1 MNTITLT
8 RRQALAGLS
17 SLAAASLAQAEQA
30 PQSIGELPA
39 GIAPLAD
46 LANVLEFESMA
57 AQKLAPCDFASI
69 AGSDR
74 AFFER
79 ITFRPRM
86 MVPMMNL
93 DLSLRLF
100 GEKMFAPIMVA
111 PISKLQTY
119 HPEAEVGMARA
130 ASAAKAWMVVSGNA
144 SMPLEKITAESS
156 TIFWYQVF
164 MDGDPAAVRDKIN
177 LAVKSG
183 CKAICITTN
192 TPFISQGACSGPAKL
207 TEVSRPSIDWNVI
220 DQIRKGVNVPI
231 LIKGIMTAEEAETA
245 VKRGIQGIIVSNYGG
260 LLTPGMAPPME
271 MLSGIVDGVAGKAP
285 VLIDGNFRRGSDIFK
300 ALAYGATAVMI
311 GRPAVWGLTAYGPQG
326 AQQVLEM
333 LQTEVAR
340 DMAQSGKLTLKDI
353 DRSVVKLHEA

>member
-1 MNTITLT
+1 MSKNILT

-17 SLAAASLAQAEQA
+17 SLAASSLALAGQT

-39 GIAPLAD
+39 SIAPRAD

-57 AQKLAPCDFASI
+57 ARKLAPCDFAAI

-93 DLSLRLF
+93 DLSLQLF
-100 GEKMFAPIMVA
+100 GEKMFAPIIVA

-119 HPEAEVGMARA
+119 HPDGEAGMARA
-130 ASAAKAWMVVSGNA
+130 ASAAKAWMVVSGKA
-144 SMPLEKITAESS
+144 RMPLEKIAAESS
-156 TIFWYQVF
+156 TILWYQVF
-164 MDGDPAAVRDKIN
+164 LDGDAAAVRDKMI
-177 LAVKSG
+177 LAAKSG
-183 CKAICITTN
+183 CKAICITTQV
-192 TPFISQGACSGPAKL
+192 PFPSQEACSGPAKL
-207 TEVSRPSIDWNVI
+207 ADVSRPSINWNVI

-231 LIKGIMTAEEAETA
+231 LIKGIMTAEEAEA
-245 VKRGIQGIIVSNYGG
+245 AGKRGIQGIIVSNYGG
-260 LLTPGMAPPME
+260 LLTPGMACPME
-271 MLSGIVDGVAGKAP
+271 MLSAIVDGVAGKVP

-311 GRPAVWGLTAYGPQG
+311 GRPIVWGLAAYGPEG

-333 LQTEVAR
+333 LQTELAR
-340 DMAQSGKLTLKDI
+340 DMAQAGKLTLKDI
-353 DRSVVKLHEA
+353 DRSVVRLHEA

>member
-1 MNTITLT
+1 MSKNIFT

-17 SLAAASLAQAEQA
+17 SLAAAPLALAQQ
-30 PQSIGELPA
+30 PRQSIGDLPD
-39 GIAPLAD
+39 GIPPRTD
-46 LANVLEFESMA
+46 LANVLEFENMA
-57 AQKLAPCDFASI
+57 ARKLAPCDYAAI

-93 DLSLRLF
+93 DLSLQLF
-100 GEKMFAPIMVA
+100 GDKMYAPIIA
-111 PISKLQTY
+111 GPIAKLQTY
-119 HPEAEVGMARA
+119 HPDGEAGMARA
-130 ASAAKAWMVVSGNA
+130 ASAAKAWMVVSENA

-156 TIFWYQVF
+156 TILWYQVSLES
-164 MDGDPAAVRDKIN
+164 DPAAVRDKIN

-183 CKAICITTN
+183 CKAICITTQA
-192 TPFISQGACSGPAKL
+192 PFPSQQACSSFAKL
-207 TEVSRPSIDWNVI
+207 AEVSRPPINWNVI

-231 LIKGIMTAEEAETA
+231 LIKGIMTAGEAEMA

-260 LLTPGMAPPME
+260 LLAPGMAPPME
-271 MLSGIVDGVAGKAP
+271 MLPAIVDGVAGKAP

-300 ALAYGATAVMI
+300 ALAYGATAVLI
-311 GRPAVWGLTAYGPQG
+311 GRPLVWGLAAYGPEG

-340 DMAQSGKLTLKDI
+340 DMAQSGKLTLKNI
-353 DRSVVKLHEA
+353 DRTVVKLHEA

>member
-1 MNTITLT
+1 MNKTILT

-17 SLAAASLAQAEQA
+17 SLVAAPRALSGQL
-30 PQSIGELPA
+30 PQSVGEPPA
-39 GIAPLAD
+39 SIAPRTE
-46 LANVLEFESMA
+46 LANVLEFENMA
-57 AQKLAPCDFASI
+57 ARKLAPCDYAAI

-86 MVPMMNL
+86 MAPTMNL
-93 DLSLRLF
+93 DLSLQLF
-100 GEKMFAPIMVA
+100 GDKMFAPIIVA

-119 HPEAEVGMARA
+119 HPDGEAGMARA

-164 MDGDPAAVRDKIN
+164 MENDPAAVRDKIN

-183 CKAICITTN
+183 CKAICITTGV
-192 TPFISQGACSGPAKL
+192 PFPSQQACSGPAKL
-207 TEVSRPSIDWNVI
+207 AEVARPSINWNVI

-231 LIKGIMTAEEAETA
+231 LIKGIMTAEEAQTA

-260 LLTPGMAPPME
+260 LLTPGMACPME
-271 MLSGIVDGVAGKAP
+271 MLSAVVDGVAGKAP

-311 GRPAVWGLTAYGPQG
+311 GRPVVWGLAAYGPEG

-340 DMAQSGKLTLKDI
+340 DMAQTGKQTLREI
-353 DRSVVKLHEA
+353 DRSVVKLHET